1 MTVFGLNDQYAL
13 YPYARKCIAHEKY
26 QHKTQKSTKNSC
38 GKYKGN
44 KGWTNGIWNGKEKQ
58 QLDICPNST
67 IEADCKGN
75 EFFFCKKSKSC
86 LDMAKICDGIVHCI
100 FGEDEAWNLCNSKFT
115 FEDTATRECYQSNRG
130 TYDLFIKATPCSGEC
145 RDENCD
151 TDWKIL
157 SAFVSFTFAA
167 IIFLC
172 SFVHFRTTKKY
183 PTIVSDDPEIIDEE
197 IANARQNYKGNVL
210 ANIKVINNI

>member
-1 MTVFGLNDQYAL
+1 MTVFGLDDQYAL
-13 YPYARKCIAHEKY
+13 YPFARKCIAHEKY

-67 IEADCKGN
+67 NETDCKGN

-115 FEDTATRECYQSNRG
+115 FEETATRECYQSNRG
-130 TYDLFIKATPCSGEC
+130 TYDLFIKATPCSGESA
-145 RDENCD
+145 EM
-151 TDWKIL
+151 KI
-157 SAFVSFTFAA
+157 
-167 IIFLC
+167 
-172 SFVHFRTTKKY
+172 
-183 PTIVSDDPEIIDEE
+183 
-197 IANARQNYKGNVL
+197 
-210 ANIKVINNI
+210 VIQIGRF